1 MKTQIHL
8 KEETDM
14 NKKEIYDQLSRVLTE
29 YEHGICDEKNLYEM
43 LCQIQNQWE
52 DVITV
57 QE

>member
-1 MKTQIHL
+1 
-8 KEETDM
+8 M

-29 YEHGICDEKNLYEM
+29 YEHGICDEKNLYEI